1 MHMMLLPTSSP
12 PSLLLSECTSS
23 LLGSQ
28 TMQPASRSGMLRLG
42 RGLRDCEVG
51 DWKGEGVVGGERGVE
66 ELVLRRV
73 RGIGGEVWRG
83 EGVEGKS

>member
-1 MHMMLLPTSSP
+1 
-12 PSLLLSECTSS
+12 
-23 LLGSQ
+23 
-28 TMQPASRSGMLRLG
+28 MLRLG
-42 RGLRDCEVG
+42 RGLRGCEVG
-51 DWKGEGVVGGERGVE
+51 DWGGEGVVGGERGVE